1 MKRFASLV
9 TRHPV
14 AILLATAALSVALLN
29 GVVDLRSGTLRLEVD
44 PSVHRLLPEGDDERR
59 FYDRARE
66 LFGSDQFILLSVES
80 PTGDVFA
87 SDFLTR
93 LQRLGEALAEVEG
106 VHHVLSLANALHV
119 ESRDDDI
126 YIGPFFEEVPAAPAD
141 LDALRARVRGHPVYG
156 HTLVSEDQRSTAVL
170 VRFDAMSD
178 REFVR
183 RGLGEE
189 VAAVAAHEVPGA
201 EVLVT
206 GPAHVKAHL
215 SHQILAEMAFILP
228 GVLGFSS
235 LLAFLAFRS
244 ARGVLLPQLTIGI
257 ALVWTLGTLGWSGE
271 PFNLVSNIVP
281 PLVMTLGFAATIH
294 VLSEYYE
301 MLHQQPARDRE
312 ENRATVERVLEEMG
326 LTIAVNGFTT
336 MLGFL
341 SLLTSSVTAIREFGT
356 WSTLGVGALTWLC
369 LTALPAAL
377 VLLGPPRRLPRPAG
391 DETRVDRFVERLAR
405 FDVRNRRRIL
415 IASFA
420 LLVVCGIGVARIQIS
435 TGLVEQFFEDSPIRS
450 TFETVSRRYGG
461 LNTLFVVVEADEDGA
476 FAQPENLR
484 EIEALQ
490 KWIARQPQVG
500 HAASLVDPLILLNR
514 ALADDPGAGLPE
526 REGQARQLL
535 LFAGDELRE
544 GFVDARERTVNVL
557 VRTHLT
563 ESAEVR
569 KLLERIEGRLAE
581 LPRRLAGR
589 VTGDA
594 VLLHHTVDDIARG
607 QLESLGTALL
617 TIYLTLAALLTSFRI
632 GFYAL
637 VPNVLPLA
645 LFYGVLGL
653 LGVPL
658 NLSTS
663 LIGAITLGIAVDD
676 TVHYFARFAIEARRL
691 GNEAAATVRTMR
703 MLVRPV
709 TFTTIAVCLGFL
721 VLTSSELRYQFQ
733 FGLLSAFTL
742 ASGWLFELT
751 LSPALC
757 SGLRIV
763 TLWDLLRIDLGP
775 EPQRAIP
782 LFTGLSQRQARIFAL
797 MSDLV
802 SLPRGQRLF
811 GEGETGSDLYVVID
825 GELAASTTTVDGR
838 RVEYGKMG
846 RGEVVGEVAMFS
858 HVRSADVDVTSDARL
873 LRFDEGD
880 LERIARRYPRIAA
893 HVNRNL
899 NHVLARRVMNTAQ
912 TLR

>member
-1 MKRFASLV
+1 MKRFARLV

-14 AILLATAALSVALLN
+14 AVLLATVLVTLAALHGL
-29 GVVDLRSGTLRLEVD
+29 VDLGSGRLRLEVD
-44 PSVHRLLPEGDDERR
+44 PSVQRLLPEGDEERR

-66 LFGSDQFILLSVES
+66 LFGSDQFLLLSVES
-80 PTGDVFA
+80 PAGDVFTR
-87 SDFLTR
+87 DFLAR
-93 LQRLGEALAEVEG
+93 LERLTETLGEIEG
-106 VHHVLSLANALHV
+106 VHRVLSIANALAV
-119 ESRDDDI
+119 ESRDDEV
-126 YIGPFFEEVPAAPAD
+126 YVGPFFEEVPAAPAA
-141 LDALRARVRGHPVYG
+141 LEALRARMLGHPVYG
-156 HTLVSEDQRSTAVL
+156 HTLVSEDQRATAVL
-170 VRFDAMSD
+170 VRFDRMSD

-183 RGLGEE
+183 RGLGDE
-189 VAAVAAHEVPGA
+189 VATLAARELPGA
-201 EVLVT
+201 EVIVT
-206 GPAHVKAHL
+206 GPAYVKARL
-215 SHQILAEMAFILP
+215 SRKILAEMAFILP
-228 GVLGFSS
+228 GVLGLSS
-235 LLAFLAFRS
+235 LLAYLAFRS
-244 ARGVLLPQLTIGI
+244 VRGVLLPQLTIGI

-301 MLHQQPARDRE
+301 ILHQHPARDRE
-312 ENRATVERVLEEMG
+312 QNRAAVERVLEEMG

-341 SLLTSSVTAIREFGT
+341 SLLTSRVTAIREFGI
-356 WSTLGVGALTWLC
+356 WSTLGVGALTGLC

-391 DETRVDRFVERLAR
+391 DETRVDRLVDRLAR
-405 FDVRNRRRIL
+405 FDVRNRRHIL

-420 LLVVCGIGVARIQIS
+420 LLLLCGVGIARIEIS
-435 TGLVEQFFEDSPIRS
+435 TGLVEQFFEDSPIRKG
-450 TFETVSRRYGG
+450 FETVSRRYGG
-461 LNTLFVVVEADEDGA
+461 LNTLFVVVAADEDGA

-484 EIEALQ
+484 EIERLQ
-490 KWIARQPQVG
+490 AWIAQQPDVG
-500 HAASLVDPLILLNR
+500 HATSLVDPLILLNR
-514 ALADDPGAGLPE
+514 ALSEDPGVGLPE

-544 GFVDARERTVNVL
+544 GLVDARERTVNVL

-563 ESAEVR
+563 ESKEVR
-569 KLLERIEGRLAE
+569 SLLERIEGRLAE
-581 LPRRLAGR
+581 LPRRLQGR

-607 QLESLGTALL
+607 QLESLGTALF
-617 TIYLTLAALLTSFRI
+617 TIYLTLAALLTSFRV
-632 GFYAL
+632 GLYAL
-637 VPNVLPLA
+637 LPNVLPLG
-645 LFYGVLGL
+645 LFYGALGL

-676 TVHYFARFAIEARRL
+676 TVHYFARFALEARRI
-691 GNEAAATVRTMR
+691 GSESAATVRTMR

-721 VLTSSELRYQFQ
+721 VLTFSELRYQFQ

-775 EPQRAIP
+775 EPQRSIP
-782 LFTGLSQRQARIFAL
+782 LFAGLSERQARIFAL

-802 SLPRGQRLF
+802 SVPRGQRLF
-811 GEGETGSDLYVVID
+811 GEGETGSDLYVVIE
-825 GELAASTTTVDGR
+825 GELAASTTTWDGR

-846 RGEVVGEVAMFS
+846 RGDVVGEVAMFS
-858 HVRSADVDVTSDARL
+858 HVRSADVDVSSDARL